1 MMSGIP
7 YIVRRQ
13 GHGSSHELA
22 RHPIYAGAPPEL
34 WQSLIAQ
41 ALAPWVS
48 ALVLERWGADAVLAA
63 IVALTILNVGAIGGV
78 VLLRRQL

>member
-41 ALAPWVS
+41 ALFPKQVG
-48 ALVLERWGADAVLAA
+48 RADEFA
-63 IVALTILNVGAIGGV
+63 IFIEESVRNPLHNGRAYRLDAGMILPAFP
-78 VLLRRQL
+78 